1 MGARRNID
9 AGRLSA
15 LAARPGMDTRIWVSL
30 AHVTAVGF
38 DAKEGCF
45 ADLTLQPTGERECAY
60 YGAPY
65 AGGGFGDH
73 CPLEVNDTVLV
84 AIPGGDP
91 GNGPIIVARFN
102 NAGDPPHA
110 DFGAGAAPSSDRVLR
125 VKPGQQLII
134 RTTDGD
140 IVVEGE
146 GSANLNLRAAGSGDA
161 LLEAASGDATVNA
174 GGDASLVAGG
184 DVAVKAPQGRGELS
198 AALQLDVK
206 TLAGPLNVQA
216 SAGLTLAGAGVSIG
230 VAAPGGGPPS
240 GPGQIGVSSR
250 GAALGGPL
258 ATLSIALGEITD
270 ANFAA
275 LQTLLIA
282 AFTAVGV
289 GVAANGPAGAAVIA
303 GFTAAPTGSST
314 QKAAP

>member
-1 MGARRNID
+1 MGARSNID
-9 AGRLSA
+9 ASRLAA
-15 LAARPGMDTRIWVSL
+15 LTARPGMDTRIWHSL

-38 DAKEGCF
+38 DLKQGCF
-45 ADLTLQPTGERECAY
+45 ADLTLQPTGERETAY

-73 CPLEVNDTVLV
+73 CPLEIDDTVLV
-84 AIPGGDP
+84 AMPGGDP
-91 GNGPIIVARFN
+91 GNGPIIIARFN

-110 DFGAGAAPSSDRVLR
+110 DFGAGSVPSSDRVLR
-125 VKPGQQLII
+125 VKPGQRLVI

-140 IVVEGE
+140 IVIEGE
-146 GSANLNLRAAGSGDA
+146 GDANLNLRAAGTGDA

-184 DVAVKAPQGRGELS
+184 DVAVQAPQGRGELS

-206 TLAGPLNVQA
+206 TLSGPLNVQA
-216 SAGLTLAGAGVSIG
+216 AAGLTLAGAGVTIG
-230 VAAPGGGPPS
+230 AAAPGGGAPS
-240 GPGQIGVSSR
+240 GPGQIGVSSS

-258 ATLSIALGEITD
+258 ATFSIGIGEITD

-275 LQTLLIA
+275 LQALLIA

-303 GFTAAPTGSST
+303 GFTAAPSGSST
-314 QKAAP
+314 QKVAP